1 MRSRLCVIIGAL
13 IFVAVAAPEAEAEY
27 FCDSSRQ
34 NCRTPLLNLIAA
46 EGQAIDVGFWFMEDA
61 RYTTALAEARQRG
74 VRIRVLVDTKA
85 NTNYPQN
92 ANMLSRLQQ
101 AGMPMR
107 RITSSWLHW
116 KMMLFHGQN
125 VVQFGGANYSPHAFV
140 PASAGVDF
148 LDETILF
155 SDDPAI
161 VNSFR
166 RKFDDAWV
174 SSRFTNYA
182 NITGTPTRAYPLHAV
197 STALNFPP
205 SEDFGARSVNRYA
218 AENAGIDVIMFR
230 LGDRRHADAIIAAR
244 RRGVPVRL
252 YTEQGQYRAPNRPL
266 HSFDVDRL
274 HMAGVII
281 RHRNHD
287 GWNHQKVTLLHGQR
301 LAIFGSQN
309 WTHTSGQY
317 EHNYFTTKPALY
329 DWLSALFVRKW
340 TNETLAFTPL
350 GPNAPV
356 NRAPGSG
363 VSIASSTTQATL
375 RWYAGLWAHK
385 YDIYFGTSSNPPRIA
400 TDVQLGYSGSTSDLK
415 SYTVTGLQPNRTY
428 YWKVVS
434 KTMANQTRTGAVTSF
449 TTGS

>member
-1 MRSRLCVIIGAL
+1 MLL
-13 IFVAVAAPEAEAEY
+13 PAAARDARAEH
-27 FCDSSRQ
+27 FCDSSRE
-34 NCRTPLLNLIAA
+34 NCRTPLINLINA
-46 EGQAIDVGFWFMEDA
+46 ERQAIDIAFWFMEDA

-74 VRIRVLVDTKA
+74 VRIRALVDTKA
-85 NTNYPQN
+85 NTNYPNN
-92 ANMLSRLQQ
+92 ATMLSRLEQ
-101 AGMPMR
+101 ARIPMR

-116 KMMLFHGQN
+116 KFMLFHGQN

-140 PASAGVDF
+140 PVAAGSDF
-148 LDETILF
+148 QDETILF

-166 RKFDDAWV
+166 RQFDDAWV

-182 NITGTPTRAYPLHAV
+182 NMTGTPTRAYPLHTV

-205 SEDFGARSVNRYA
+205 SQDFGARSVNRYA
-218 AENAGIDVIMFR
+218 DETAAIDVIMFR

-244 RRGVPVRL
+244 RRGVRVRL
-252 YTEQGQYRAPNRPL
+252 YTEQGQYRDPNRPL
-266 HSFDVDRL
+266 HSFDLDRL
-274 HMAGVII
+274 YMAGVII

-287 GWNHQKVTLLHGQR
+287 GWNHQKVTLLHGQG

-317 EHNYFTTKPALY
+317 EHNYFTTKPALF
-329 DWLSALFVRKW
+329 DWLRQLFDRKW
-340 TNETLAFTPL
+340 SNETYAFAPGRPTT
-350 GPNAPV
+350 PV
-356 NRAPGSG
+356 NRTPSQGI
-363 VSIASSTTQATL
+363 SISSAATQATL

-400 TDVQLGYSGSTSDLK
+400 TDVQLGYSRSTSDLK
-415 SYTVTGLQPNRTY
+415 SYTVTGLQANRTY

-434 KTMANQTRTGAVTSF
+434 KTMANQTRTGAITSF
-449 TTGS
+449 RTGS